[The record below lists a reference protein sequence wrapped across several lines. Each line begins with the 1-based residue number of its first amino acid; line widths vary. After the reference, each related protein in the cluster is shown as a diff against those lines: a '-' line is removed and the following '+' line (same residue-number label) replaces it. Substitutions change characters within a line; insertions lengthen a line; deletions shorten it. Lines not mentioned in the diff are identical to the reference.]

1 MKINK
6 ILLIIIFVFLFI
18 FNIDPG
24 NFKIAAA
31 NLYAN
36 NNNEK
41 KVAKELLSLD
51 SDVIILL
58 EYTKNILTE
67 NFGNYNFILNEPK
80 KGVRG
85 ILILLKKEYN
95 AKSILIESPFKSQ
108 CSFPFGTMRISLN
121 DINISIIAVHI
132 PPPVKGCA
140 EGRKPTIME
149 VQKWIKDG
157 KLVKDLGACRKDDFV
172 IVAGDF
178 NSLPGEKIMKDFKK
192 KGMVDS
198 VVKSKFAFE
207 GTWSMYDKFPKIF
220 RIDYIFV
227 SKHLNLVHSDVFS
240 VPGSDHRGVIAQ
252 IKTKENADK

>member
-1 MKINK
+1 MIKFK
-6 ILLIIIFVFLFI
+6 FLYVFVFCLFFI
-18 FNIDPG
+18 FNINSE
-24 NFKIAAA
+24 NFKIAVA

-36 NNNEK
+36 NKNEQ
-41 KVAKELLSLD
+41 KVTSELLSLD

-58 EYTKNILTE
+58 EYTNNIILE
-67 NFGNYNFILNEPK
+67 NFGNYNFILNEPM

-85 ILILLKKEYN
+85 ILILLKKGYD

-108 CSFPFGTMRISLN
+108 CSFPFGTMRLSLN
-121 DINISIIAVHI
+121 NINISIIAVHI

-140 EGRKPTIME
+140 EGRKPTIKE
-149 VQKWIKDG
+149 VKKWIKDG
-157 KLVKDLGACRKDDFV
+157 RLVKDIGVCRKGDFA

-178 NSLPGEKIMKDFKK
+178 NSLPQEKIMRDFKK
-192 KGMVDS
+192 RGMIDS
-198 VVKSKFAFE
+198 AVKSNFTLE

-252 IKTKENADK
+252 IKTKDKADK